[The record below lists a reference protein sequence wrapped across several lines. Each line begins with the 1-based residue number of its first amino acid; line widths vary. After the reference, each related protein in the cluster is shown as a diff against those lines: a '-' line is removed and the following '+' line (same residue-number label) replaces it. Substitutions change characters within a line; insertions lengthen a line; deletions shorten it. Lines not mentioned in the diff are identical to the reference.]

1 MDAPTPPPTPIP
13 STDAYAAL
21 DHPTQTPL
29 RVHRWLFLI
38 SYDIGDGVTAPARAA
53 GALADANSVVRRAG
67 EAAAARRR
75 NRIAKILLGYG
86 ERVQR
91 SVFEC
96 VLTEAQYRQL
106 CQRLEKWVDVQWD
119 SVRYYNLGPA
129 TQPQVRIVG
138 VGTLTTLPDVF
149 IV

>member
-1 MDAPTPPPTPIP
+1 MNLMDEVDMTARAEFVPEMPLALDAPPQ
-13 STDAYAAL
+13 
-21 DHPTQTPL
+21 TQF
-29 RVHRWLFLI
+29 RVRRWLYLI
-38 SYDIGDGVTAPARAA
+38 SYDIGVGSNAA
-53 GALADANSVVRRAG
+53 GGGAAED
-67 EAAAARRR
+67 AAANRRR

-96 VLTEAQYRQL
+96 VLTNAQYGKLR
-106 CQRLEKWVDVQWD
+106 QRLERWVNLQQD

-129 TQPQVRIVG
+129 TQPHVQIVG
-138 VGTLTTLPDVF
+138 WGSQTTLPDVF